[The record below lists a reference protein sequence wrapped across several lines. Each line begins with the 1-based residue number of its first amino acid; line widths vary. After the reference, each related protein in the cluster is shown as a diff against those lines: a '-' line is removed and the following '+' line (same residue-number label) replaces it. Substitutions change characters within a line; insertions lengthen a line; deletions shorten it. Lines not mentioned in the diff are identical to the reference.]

1 MTDGALMSIDSVSSI
16 QSRDFIEL
24 VRGPFIVMSR
34 GEIADPQATALVKM
48 LMQGR
53 VVSTRGALGGRSHA
67 LTLDLPPLGPVFVKR
82 YSHGGLLRALTG
94 GRFLAVGQPRSLVEF
109 EMLELVRSF
118 GVNAPRPLAVI
129 RRGAM
134 VYGTWLVMEE
144 LLNTRSLVEIQ
155 RGDIDELHR
164 AMEGLA
170 EQMMLL
176 VRNRV
181 FHVDLHPG
189 NVLVA
194 PDGKV
199 HVVDFDKA
207 RVYRG
212 SASALRDLYLRRW
225 RRAVIKHGLSPV
237 LSELMS
243 LTLRSYSE

>member
-1 MTDGALMSIDSVSSI
+1 MTDSVLMSSDLVTTGQAS
-16 QSRDFIEL
+16 DFSEI

-34 GEIADPQATALVKM
+34 GAVGDAQATALVKS
-48 LMQGR
+48 LMHSR
-53 VVSTRGALGGRSHA
+53 DEYVPGALGGRSRS
-67 LTLDLPPLGPVFVKR
+67 LVFELPPLGSVFVKR
-82 YSHGGLLRALTG
+82 YSHGGLLRAFTG
-94 GRFLAVGQPRSLVEF
+94 GRFLAFGQPRSLIEF

-129 RRGAM
+129 KRGAM

-144 LLNTRSLVEIQ
+144 LVNTRSLAEIQ
-155 RGDIDELHR
+155 GDDLDELHR
-164 AMEGLA
+164 AMSGLA

-181 FHVDLHPG
+181 LHVDLHPG
-189 NVLVA
+189 NVLVS
-194 PDGKV
+194 PEGRV
-199 HVVDFDKA
+199 YVVDFDKA